1 MSLATFKRKSVIKYG
16 ANVSGKT
23 PGGYWRPSG
32 PFGLS
37 NTTNS
42 IMLKASDNYG
52 PVGFS
57 VNGTHRS
64 KGAVGNG
71 MSFSKNG
78 TPFRGIHA
86 LGSGGHNNQYYTAN
100 PVMNNTPKYTT
111 KLRLSDNV
119 FPAVVSTYG
128 MLRKRFKWAYNGQY
142 PNNWVQPNYTGNLTD
157 TASQGVYT
165 QTKSAANFCNTNI
178 NDPGK
183 YIDYRVKC
191 GPRNCKLFAPY
202 TKELYTPQTSSEQT
216 LRIQRAC
223 VNPTYAQKPF
233 PYAVNGDRCN
243 SGLFFTSPPDWY
255 IAEKEL
261 IPV

>member
-1 MSLATFKRKSVIKYG
+1 MSLATFKRKSVIIYG

-23 PGGYWRPSG
+23 PGGHWMPRG

-42 IMLKASDNYG
+42 IMLQASDNYG
-52 PVGFS
+52 PVGFAL
-57 VNGTHRS
+57 NGTHRL
-64 KGAVGNG
+64 KGSVGKG
-71 MSFSKNG
+71 MSFSQNG

-86 LGSGGHNNQYYTAN
+86 IGWGGHYGQYYTAN
-100 PVMNNTPKYTT
+100 PVMNDTPKYKV
-111 KLRLSDNV
+111 KLNLPDKV
-119 FPAVVSTYG
+119 FPSTLSNYG

-165 QTKSAANFCNTNI
+165 QTKSAANFCTTNTN
-178 NDPGK
+178 DPDK

-191 GPRNCKLFAPY
+191 GPRNCKTVHY
-202 TKELYTPQTSSEQT
+202 TKELYIPQTSAQQT
-216 LRIQRAC
+216 LHIQRAC
-223 VNPTYAQKPF
+223 ANPTYAQKPF
-233 PYAVNGDRCN
+233 PYAVNGDACN
-243 SGLFFTSPPDWY
+243 LGEIYTSPPDWY
-255 IAEKEL
+255 IKEKEL